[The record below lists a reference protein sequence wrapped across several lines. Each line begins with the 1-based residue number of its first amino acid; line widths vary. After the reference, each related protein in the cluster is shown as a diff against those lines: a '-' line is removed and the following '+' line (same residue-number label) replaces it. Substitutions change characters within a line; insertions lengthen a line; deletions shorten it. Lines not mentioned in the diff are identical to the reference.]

1 MILGSGG
8 KAYLPVSCVTKADSL
23 PTEPSWKS
31 KVFSASMLR
40 RINCPHV
47 HKAVGVMHRIMEEGS
62 MDSLYEP
69 VPEKQAHQERS
80 SGRTDTFFSPSE
92 DSGRSHSNLFME
104 VSNFENGKTKRKSIR
119 RSMSESKVFE
129 GKTVNDTI
137 WQEPSKS
144 ENDSHIRRLSQ
155 LKDLNEDDFLSSHN
169 AHTLQGKKL
178 QGISYQVM

>member
-1 MILGSGG
+1 MVCESLGLWQGFYSGVISWEHC
-8 KAYLPVSCVTKADSL
+8 PNSCEAKRGHCDKERKLTKMNLFCFSL
-23 PTEPSWKS
+23 
-31 KVFSASMLR
+31 
-40 RINCPHV
+40 
-47 HKAVGVMHRIMEEGS
+47 EGS